1 MEISGFTHDTV
12 ILSLSLSLSTS
23 ISLGALSLSQ
33 GFSLAAVVMY
43 LAYDICSKISKARLH
58 WYFCHSICKR
68 CELLYQLT
76 GHLIDWNQECVEVTE
91 KRC

>member
-1 MEISGFTHDTV
+1 MDLHTLV
-12 ILSLSLSLSTS
+12 ILSLSLSLS
-23 ISLGALSLSQ
+23 LNLNLSSSFLPLKA
-33 GFSLAAVVMY
+33 SLATVVMY

-76 GHLIDWNQECVEVTE
+76 GHLIDWDQECVEVAE